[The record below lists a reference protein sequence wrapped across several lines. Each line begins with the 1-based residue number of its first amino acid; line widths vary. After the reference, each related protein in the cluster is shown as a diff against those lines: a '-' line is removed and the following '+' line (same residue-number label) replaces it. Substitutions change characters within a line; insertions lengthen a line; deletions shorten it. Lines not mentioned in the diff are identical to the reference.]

1 MNPTDAT
8 SRVST
13 RASKLV
19 VALLC
24 LGVAALLLAFAA
36 AAYADP
42 PTTTAEEL
50 AGWQGS
56 AFTINLNCSAGTSS
70 GDELYATKQRMDWET
85 DFTEKLWSDNVIG
98 GRVWVMY
105 SFVHYDGVHQCYFYS
120 VGHNNNTDAYE
131 QEATKSMTV
140 KIDTT
145 APTTTIANVPAGW
158 SKGAVI
164 ATFSAADALSGVA
177 ATEYSLD
184 GGASWK
190 AGSSTMVIKQGT
202 CTLLYRSR
210 DAAGNTEAT
219 QSATVRI
226 DSIRP
231 VPRALSNVTG
241 RRGKSVRLPY
251 RVNDA
256 AAPQATVTIKIF
268 KAGRR
273 VKLLSLGSK
282 TTNTTLTCSYRC
294 PLAKGTYVWKVYAT
308 DLAGNTQAVASSRKL
323 SVR

>member
-1 MNPTDAT
+1 VKIDTTA
-8 SRVST
+8 
-13 RASKLV
+13 
-19 VALLC
+19 
-24 LGVAALLLAFAA
+24 
-36 AAYADP
+36 
-42 PTTTAEEL
+42 PTTTVANLPPGWSNAAVTASLIGIDSASGVAVTEYSLDGGSTWVAGNPPVFGAEGEHSFL
-50 AGWQGS
+50 YRSRDVAGNTES
-56 AFTINLNCSAGTSS
+56 AKTA
-70 GDELYATKQRMDWET
+70 R
-85 DFTEKLWSDNVIG
+85 
-98 GRVWVMY
+98 
-105 SFVHYDGVHQCYFYS
+105 
-120 VGHNNNTDAYE
+120 
-131 QEATKSMTV
+131 V